1 MKNRHSETGGDF
13 FILQKVREAGCDE
26 LENYGL
32 IEAGSYKRQVFLVTH
47 IGYQVADE
55 VKKKLEIDF
64 NNSPDQYLAEN

>member
-1 MKNRHSETGGDF
+1 MPGGA
-13 FILQKVREAGCDE
+13 RENARWSGAVDE